1 MVQFEPF
8 ECYCVTNSDYG
19 LLAILGTYATIDY
32 AEIKLYLRGLTMFG
46 LGLLILMFL
55 FNLI

>member
-32 AEIKLYLRGLTMFG
+32 AEIKLYHVWFRTVDFDVS
-46 LGLLILMFL
+46 F
-55 FNLI
+55 